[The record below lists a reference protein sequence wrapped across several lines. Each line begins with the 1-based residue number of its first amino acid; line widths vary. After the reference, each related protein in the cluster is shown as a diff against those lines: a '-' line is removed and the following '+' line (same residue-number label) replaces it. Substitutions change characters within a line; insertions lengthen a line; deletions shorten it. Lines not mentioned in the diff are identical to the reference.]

1 MFKKTNKNP
10 TQIPTPRFEASIPDP
25 WETVE
30 PEPYFPSPLEL
41 DRLLRQEHPLISAAV
56 PHVAISA
63 VDTPAALL
71 PPPQVD
77 PSPPSSPIKV
87 LLQTELKLPSSFE
100 TMKVQ
105 IEQALALLY
114 FAMTNPQQPA
124 I

>member
-10 TQIPTPRFEASIPDP
+10 TQIPTPRFEATLPDP

-41 DRLLRQEHPLISAAV
+41 DRLLRQEHPLISAAA
-56 PHVAISA
+56 PHLTISA
-63 VDTPAALL
+63 VETPAALL

-77 PSPPSSPIKV
+77 QSPPSNPVKV

-100 TMKVQ
+100 TMKAQ

-114 FAMTNPQQPA
+114 FGMTNTSQPA